1 MHWSFTRVSSCSDF
15 TGKLLVIWTRG
26 DHLWKVKLFT
36 RGCQVG
42 LCFSGICNSVVGFV
56 AFCTRLGSIR
66 GCGSLRVSLEA
77 GFVSSRNALSKRL
90 RGRLLRAQQIY
101 KPTASGSLR
110 SRFTRNYEKCSI
122 DKSWT
127 KYNFPSLLCI
137 HIYSSLIHFWF
148 ICLFQDPAN
157 RKKKFSNIKSIDITA
172 HCSVIILFGLIHQI
186 FAVPHTKLLTWRD
199 VGGMGENWQDKL
211 WGLWTVTDI
220 IVPFSSCNHP
230 TC

>member
-15 TGKLLVIWTRG
+15 TGKLLVIWILG

-66 GCGSLRVSLEA
+66 GCSSLRVSLTA

-90 RGRLLRAQQIY
+90 RGRLLWAQQIY
-101 KPTASGSLR
+101 KPTASESLR

-122 DKSWT
+122 DKRWT

-137 HIYSSLIHFWF
+137 HIYSSLIHFCF

-157 RKKKFSNIKSIDITA
+157 RNKIFSNKKSVDITA
-172 HCSVIILFGLIHQI
+172 HCSVVILFGVIHQI
-186 FAVPHTKLLTWRD
+186 FGVPHTKLLTWRD

-211 WGLWTVTDI
+211 WGQWTVTDI
-220 IVPFSSCNHP
+220 IVPFSSCKSP